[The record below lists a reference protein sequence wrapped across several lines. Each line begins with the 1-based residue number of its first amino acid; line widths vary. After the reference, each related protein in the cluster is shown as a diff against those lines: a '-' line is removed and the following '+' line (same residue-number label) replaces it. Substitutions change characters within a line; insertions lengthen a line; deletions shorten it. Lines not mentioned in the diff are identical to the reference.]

1 MTRLHEAQQ
10 LVTGDWRP
18 EHRPVHCTQ
27 CMFWLDGWSLEEGGE
42 ELGSVSRSQDRRSDV
57 MMGVIIGRSTLETL
71 HVRRIIHEP
80 QQYIVHSP
88 IHYTSYKSNS
98 PVPLYQNRLAV
109 RTVWS

>member
-57 MMGVIIGRSTLETL
+57 MMGVIIRSSTLETFL
-71 HVRRIIHEP
+71 VRRII
-80 QQYIVHSP
+80 
-88 IHYTSYKSNS
+88 
-98 PVPLYQNRLAV
+98 
-109 RTVWS
+109 

>member
-57 MMGVIIGRSTLETL
+57 MMGVIIGRSNLTLFMCAGSYMNHSSIL
-71 HVRRIIHEP
+71 S
-80 QQYIVHSP
+80 IVQS
-88 IHYTSYKSNS
+88 TSYKSFLMLLF
-98 PVPLYQNRLAV
+98 LYTKTGWL
-109 RTVWS
+109 

>member
-42 ELGSVSRSQDRRSDV
+42 ELDDERSVWVVGNLAGINHHDV
-57 MMGVIIGRSTLETL
+57 LDGDGDGADEDEDDHKTG
-71 HVRRIIHEP
+71 
-80 QQYIVHSP
+80 
-88 IHYTSYKSNS
+88 
-98 PVPLYQNRLAV
+98 
-109 RTVWS
+109 